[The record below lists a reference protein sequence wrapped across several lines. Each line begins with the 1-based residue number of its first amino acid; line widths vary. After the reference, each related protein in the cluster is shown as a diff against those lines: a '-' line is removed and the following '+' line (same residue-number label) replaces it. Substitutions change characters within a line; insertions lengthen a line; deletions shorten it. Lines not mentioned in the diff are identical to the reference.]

1 MADLVFKTQKNEF
14 HDAKELA
21 IEHNNKTGSAQRNF
35 FHEKKREKSPK
46 YDLNSVCN
54 QIFWKKQYDN

>member
-21 IEHNNKTGSAQRNF
+21 IEQNNKTGSAQRNF

-54 QIFWKKQYDN
+54 QIF